1 MSPFSS
7 AYSSLSLALI
17 VVLSTDL
24 VVSQNFKA
32 TFGSSP
38 APFKIDVDPHFIKQ
52 TVLKASLTRY
62 AVDIE
67 VPDLTDGP
75 PRHNVTTVRDY
86 WINHYNWFDVQD
98 QINQR

>member
-1 MSPFSS
+1 MSPSLS
-7 AYSSLSLALI
+7 AYSSLSLALT
-17 VVLSTDL
+17 VVLSTNL
-24 VVSQNFKA
+24 VVAQNFKA
-32 TFGSSP
+32 TFGRSP
-38 APFKIDVDPHFIKQ
+38 APFKIDVDPDFIQQ

-86 WINHYNWFDVQD
+86 WVNQYNWFDIQD